1 MNATTNNENNQPN
14 IGRQAPNWRNV
25 ALFLGLTFGL
35 TGGLNFLIW
44 QGIDDLGQN
53 ATLLLQLQ
61 MLLPAFCAI
70 LLSLFVFKDSP
81 IYRQNYAATMQ
92 PDTDQAEGSQQG
104 GRKVFGPRWFFY
116 GYLLFTLVYAALA
129 LFALAIPE
137 QAATISAFGGSVNIL
152 MVIFLVVIRALSGK
166 QAFAR
171 AGLRGGKPLHWLLY
185 GLGFVLFYGL
195 STALN
200 AAFGLGQPSDPAAVL
215 EAMSGGQSIDMPLNL
230 LRLVL
235 FVQTVVVG
243 PLLGL
248 IMGFGE
254 EYGWRSY
261 LQGELIKLGKV
272 RGVLLLGVIWGVWH
286 YPVIWMGHNYPGY
299 PVWGS
304 VLMTGYTVLLGFVLG
319 YVMLKTN
326 SIWLVAFLHAINNQV
341 LAFFILSFY
350 QVENPLFAFSIG
362 IYGLLMMLPIV
373 ALLLRDKVWRAE
385 VISAQEQ
392 HSMVAVDRS

>member
-1 MNATTNNENNQPN
+1 MKTTTNIEIKQQN
-14 IGRQAPNWRNV
+14 ITKARPNWRNIG
-25 ALFLGLTFGL
+25 LFLGLTFAL
-35 TGGLNFLIW
+35 TWGLNLLIW
-44 QGIDDLGQN
+44 LRKDDLGQS

-81 IYRQNYAATMQ
+81 IYRKNYVATMQ
-92 PDTDQAEGSQQG
+92 PKTDQAEGGQSG

-116 GYLLFTLVYAALA
+116 AYLLFTLVYAMLGLLALA
-129 LFALAIPE
+129 LPE
-137 QAATISAFGGSVNIL
+137 QAFTISSIGGGINIL
-152 MVIFLVVIRALSGK
+152 MLVILVIIRALSGK
-166 QAFAR
+166 QAFDL
-171 AGLRGGKPLHWLLY
+171 AGLRGGKPLHWILY
-185 GLGFVLFYGL
+185 GLAFMLFYGL

-200 AAFGLGQPSDPAAVL
+200 AAFSLGQPSDPAAL
-215 EAMSGGQSIDMPLNL
+215 LATMSGGQQNIDMPLNI

-235 FVQTVVVG
+235 FFQTALLG

-261 LQGELIKLGKV
+261 LQGELIKLGKM
-272 RGVLLLGVIWGVWH
+272 RGVLVLGVIWGVWH

-304 VLMTGYTVLLGFVLG
+304 VVMTGYTILLGFVLG
-319 YVMLKTN
+319 YAMLKTG

-341 LAFFILSFY
+341 VSFFLIAFYQPQNPLLSFG
-350 QVENPLFAFSIG
+350 IG
-362 IYGLLMMLPIV
+362 IYGLLTMLPV
-373 ALLLRDKVWRAE
+373 VVLLLRDKVWRSESEESQVLA
-385 VISAQEQ
+385 
-392 HSMVAVDRS
+392 

>member
-1 MNATTNNENNQPN
+1 MNTTTNVEVNQQSIVKPT
-14 IGRQAPNWRNV
+14 PNWRNV

-35 TGGLNFLIW
+35 TWGLNLLVW
-44 QGIDDLGQN
+44 QGLEELGQN

-81 IYRQNYAATMQ
+81 IYRKNYGATMQ
-92 PDTDQAEGSQQG
+92 PNVDQTEGSQSG
-104 GRKVFGPRWFFY
+104 GRRVFGPRWFFY
-116 GYLLFTLVYAALA
+116 GYLIFTLVYALLGLLALA
-129 LFALAIPE
+129 LPE
-137 QAATISAFGGSVNIL
+137 QATMISAVGGGINIL
-152 MVIFLVVIRALSGK
+152 MLVILVIIRALSGK
-166 QAFAR
+166 QAFDR
-171 AGLRGGKPLHWLLY
+171 AGLRGGKPLHWLLF
-185 GLGFVLFYGL
+185 GLAFVLFYGL

-200 AAFGLGQPSDPAAVL
+200 AAFDLGQPSDPAALL
-215 EAMSGGQSIDMPLNL
+215 ETISGGQQSIDMPLST
-230 LRLVL
+230 LRVVL

-261 LQGELIKLGKV
+261 LQGELVKLGKV
-272 RGVLLLGVIWGVWH
+272 KGVLILGVIWGVWH

-304 VLMTGYTVLLGFVLG
+304 VVMTGYTVLLGFVLG
-319 YVMLKTN
+319 YVMLKTG

-341 LAFFILSFY
+341 VAFFTISFY
-350 QVENPLFAFSIG
+350 QPENPLFSFGIG
-362 IYGLLMMLPIV
+362 VYGLLTMLPIV
-373 ALLLRDKVWRAE
+373 VLLLRDKVWRPERAAE
-385 VISAQEQ
+385 
-392 HSMVAVDRS
+392 